1 MADFNRLR
9 EDYKHATFNESDAH
23 PDPFVQFQ
31 HWFDQAI
38 ASGIREPNAMTLAT
52 ATPDGQPSARIVL
65 LKGVDPH
72 GFTFFTNYASAKA
85 GDLEVNPRAAL
96 VFFWTELERQ
106 VRILGHV
113 EKVSR
118 EETEEYFQV
127 RPFKSRIG
135 AIASPQS
142 RVIPGREW
150 LEQRVAE
157 VDAQYDEGDNP
168 PPCPDHWGG
177 YRVIPYSLE
186 FWQGRRSRL
195 HDRLRYCKQEG
206 PEQGWSIERLAP

>member
-9 EDYKHATFNESDAH
+9 EDYKHATFDESDAN
-23 PDPFVQFQ
+23 PDPFAQFQ

-38 ASGIREPNAMTLAT
+38 ASGLREPNAMTLAT

-65 LKGVDPH
+65 LKAVDQH

-85 GDLEVNPRAAL
+85 GDLEANPRAAL

-150 LEQRVAE
+150 LEQRVAD
-157 VDAQYDEGDNP
+157 VDAQYDEGGNP

-195 HDRLRYCKQEG
+195 HDRLRYSKHEG